1 MSVNVSY
8 GSLISFFEQQS
19 NVINSDEPTVETSGL
34 CLLSGEIVAR
44 NLRNSL
50 ARRGIKTE
58 RTTNISTIEDT
69 AVTLLEEHHRS
80 ESEEWP
86 QIRQI
91 DGKIYE
97 QFVLDAITEAA
108 EDDELDD
115 VESFLGRIDWENR
128 DDLLE
133 TLVDELD
140 RYYRCTDAGDN
151 HEEVT
156 QIASDLGDEY
166 AKQRSSQ
173 ALSAFKQL
181 HRYLKNRIEP
191 LPNTEYLSRS
201 HLVKAAR
208 ERIEEVW
215 SSAYPDIEW
224 VAVATIN
231 VLDNPTL
238 RFFEEMATIDDGP
251 DIYFFFDEDGSG
263 EDLTDRLDSTS
274 LEISKT
280 DQFDRVPQ
288 SPISELM
295 DTAAGLP
302 PSSIDDVEFV
312 EAPDSRRELEH
323 IARRIREITGQG
335 ISDAGS
341 LSEDRSGTDL
351 GDIVIVAKDVIPYR
365 STISDVFTTHSIP
378 FHVEGRQPMMQ
389 TTAYRYLHSIFQL
402 LNSAHHDEPIHY
414 WELIDPLRLGFC
426 PPEDYSE
433 IWPVGDDV
441 FLELEQRLHEVQREA
456 GRPIGVEAGAMILE
470 DWRDEIE
477 ALYSRSG
484 AEQLFDLIDWVE
496 DTNTNSPESGN
507 IVATLVRDL
516 LQVHLFHL
524 TSGGVR
530 AASGPGIDPSRT
542 AINIKH
548 DSHVARRLLDSAE
561 KLESYFDYCVETD
574 LGDPGWELA
583 LQSFTDVF
591 GSESFWERNAD
602 GNAVRVINAAN
613 AFFVEADHVFVIGL
627 ASEEFPSERSPPSFL
642 HDELYRETW
651 QVAQEADHSESP
663 RPYLYF
669 PSPEDHFQQDLD
681 EYKAAIETSSDQVWL
696 LRQFRDAEGDAVP
709 WSSFVDAF
717 TSRDDFDDIHHIQL
731 SDWLPSGT
739 RYGSWQTAA
748 LNATTRDRLRMSL
761 YHLPDG
767 LNADTY
773 TPRLSPHPLDDERG
787 LVELLA
793 RVDGRDFENELEPRR
808 SRYLGDDIGQI
819 EINPESSVFDR
830 YLNLEKIV
838 GGPVRLHEL
847 DLYAKCPLKFYFYQ
861 YLFAAGG
868 STIERDEIPG
878 DMDRYTTEEYGQI
891 PTILRAHY
899 AKREHREGMKQLIE
913 SPDRLANRQD
923 ALREYSSVR
932 DLRDDLRDWIAA
944 DNIPNSVIQPV
955 LSEHLTVSQEDDA
968 GIERSWEW
976 VNQDTV
982 TFDESDVVIPGHRVD
997 LFPERDS
1004 RLPVWYTGQPNTA
1017 KIATK
1022 RCWHGSGVNSPDDS
1036 DICRNCARKEYCDYD
1051 AKFILDHRFKTARF
1065 STLDFEGVMFQDP
1078 HRTAPSSRQGAVVG
1092 SNNSIP
1098 EEIPHEANLEQV
1110 SERDWDGW
1118 DDHWETTISTNANHI
1133 SDTDSPIEYSV
1144 SDRFVREGGCDGCA
1158 FRDLCQVPFQE
1169 ERGGN

>member
-1 MSVNVSY
+1 MTVNVSY

-19 NVINSDEPTVETSGL
+19 SDTNSDTPTTETNGL
-34 CLLSGEIVAR
+34 CLLAGEIVGR
-44 NLRNSL
+44 NLRNAL
-50 ARRGIKTE
+50 ARRGIKAG
-58 RTTNISTIEDT
+58 RTTNITTIEDT
-69 AVTLLEEHHRS
+69 AVRLLEEHHRN
-80 ESEEWP
+80 ESADWP
-86 QIRQI
+86 QVRQL

-108 EDDELDD
+108 DDDGLDV
-115 VESFLGRIDWENR
+115 VESFLGRINWEDR

-156 QIASDLGDEY
+156 QIASNLGDEY
-166 AKQRSSQ
+166 AKQRSSR
-173 ALSAFKQL
+173 ALSAFDQL
-181 HRYLKNRIEP
+181 HNYLQNRTEP
-191 LPNTEYLSRS
+191 LPDTEYLSRS

-208 ERIEEVW
+208 ERMAENW
-215 SSAYPDIEW
+215 SSAYPDVEW

-238 RFFEEMATIDDGP
+238 RFFEELASIDAGP
-251 DIYFFFDEDGSG
+251 EVYFFFNEDGSG
-263 EDLTDRLDSTS
+263 EDLKDRLDSTS
-274 LEISKT
+274 VDVSET

-288 SPISELM
+288 SPVSELM

-302 PSSIDDVEFV
+302 PSHIDDVEFV
-312 EAPDSRRELEH
+312 EAPDTRRELEH

-335 ISDAGS
+335 VSDADS
-341 LSEDRSGTDL
+341 LVEDASETEL
-351 GDIVIVAKDVIPYR
+351 GDIIIAAKDVIPYR

-378 FHVEGRQPMMQ
+378 FHVEGRRPMMQ
-389 TTAYRYLHSIFQL
+389 TTAYRYLQSVFEL
-402 LNSAHHDEPIHY
+402 LNSAHHDEPVDY

-433 IWPVGDDV
+433 MWPVSDDV
-441 FLELEQRLHEVQREA
+441 FLEFEQRLHEVQREA
-456 GRPIGVEAGAMILE
+456 GRPMGVEAGAMTLE
-470 DWRDEIE
+470 DWRAEIE
-477 ALYSRSG
+477 ALYVRSD
-484 AEQLFDLIDWVE
+484 AEQLFDLIDWID
-496 DTNTNSPESGN
+496 DTSSGSPESGDA
-507 IVATLVRDL
+507 IATLTRDL

-530 AASGPGIDPSRT
+530 TASGPGVDPSRT

-548 DSHVARRLLDSAE
+548 DSHVARRLLDNAE
-561 KLESYFDYCVETD
+561 RLQSYFDYCVETG

-591 GSESFWERNAD
+591 GGESFWERNAD

-613 AFFVEADHVFVIGL
+613 AFFAEADHVFVIGL

-642 HDELYRETW
+642 HDELYQETW

-681 EYKAAIETSSDQVWL
+681 EYKAAVETSSDQVWL

-717 TSRDDFDDIHHIQL
+717 TSRDTFDDIHHIQL
-731 SDWLPSGT
+731 SDWLPSGN
-739 RYGSWQTAA
+739 RYGSWQTAT

-773 TPRLSPHPLDDERG
+773 TPRLSPHPLDSERG

-793 RVDGRDFENELEPRR
+793 RVDGRAFENELEPRR

-819 EINPESSVFDR
+819 EVNPESSVFNR
-830 YLNLEKIV
+830 YLNLEEIV

-847 DLYAKCPLKFYFYQ
+847 DLYAKCSLKYYFYQ

-878 DMDRYTTEEYGQI
+878 DMDPYSTEEYGQV

-899 AKREHREGMKQLIE
+899 AKREHREGMRHLIE
-913 SPDRLANRQD
+913 SPDRLADRQG
-923 ALREYSSVR
+923 ALRGYSSVR
-932 DLRDDLRDWIAA
+932 DLRDDLREWIAA
-944 DNIPNSVIQPV
+944 DDITSSVIQPV
-955 LSEHLTVSQEDDA
+955 LSEYLAVSQEDDA

-976 VNQDTV
+976 VDEGTVAFDDT
-982 TFDESDVVIPGHRVD
+982 DVVIPGHRVD
-997 LFPERDS
+997 TFPERDS
-1004 RLPVWYTGQPNTA
+1004 YLPVWYTGQPSTA

-1022 RCWHGSGVNSPDDS
+1022 RCWHGSGVSSPDDRE
-1036 DICRNCARKEYCDYD
+1036 ICRNCGASEYCDYD
-1051 AKFILDHRFKTARF
+1051 AKFILDHRLKTARF
-1065 STLDFEGVMFQDP
+1065 ATSDFEGVMFQEP
-1078 HRTAPSSRQGAVVG
+1078 YRTAPSSRQGVVVG
-1092 SNNSIP
+1092 LDNTIP

-1110 SERDWDGW
+1110 SEGDWDDW
-1118 DDHWETTISTNANHI
+1118 DNYWETAISTNTNHMTG
-1133 SDTDSPIEYSV
+1133 TDSAIEYSV
-1144 SDRFVREGGCDGCA
+1144 SDRFVAEGGCEGCA
-1158 FRDLCQVPFQE
+1158 FRDLCQVPFQQ
-1169 ERGGN
+1169 ERGDN